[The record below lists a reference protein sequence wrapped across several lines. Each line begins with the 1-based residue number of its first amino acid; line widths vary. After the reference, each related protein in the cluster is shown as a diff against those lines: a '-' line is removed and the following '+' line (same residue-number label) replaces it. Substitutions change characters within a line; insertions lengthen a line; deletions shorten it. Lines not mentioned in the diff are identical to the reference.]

1 MKIDNMGENMKN
13 RDRIFNTFGF
23 SIEEILKMN
32 KNNIEDVKLKEV
44 YKEVTTWRF
53 VEKIEYF
60 EDLRELKNFLEKKKL
75 DILSKEHKKK
85 IIGEIM
91 KYLNSENVRDG
102 EEYLSALKKEVENG
116 GLNIPTPTTLE

>member
-1 MKIDNMGENMKN
+1 MGENMKN